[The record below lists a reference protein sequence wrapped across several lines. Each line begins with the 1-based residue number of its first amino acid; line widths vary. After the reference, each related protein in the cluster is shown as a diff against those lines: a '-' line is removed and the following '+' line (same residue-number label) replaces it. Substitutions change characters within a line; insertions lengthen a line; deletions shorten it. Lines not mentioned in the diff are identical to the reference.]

1 MLASMLIPIINILI
15 DYYFLKIN
23 NLGNAQK
30 KYNQRKVS
38 GHIHHKGHIED
49 MMNTDNKDR
58 EYARSCF
65 GKAEGFELNIL
76 KRKILIFE
84 EEPSS
89 PYSFFSVFVFAS
101 SLLGL
106 KLAGSKRETEE
117 KEERRERRRMMRRR
131 GREEGVRFL

>member
-106 KLAGSKRETEE
+106 KLAGF
-117 KEERRERRRMMRRR
+117 KE
-131 GREEGVRFL
+131 GN